1 MNTTHTVWMKRR
13 CDNASACMC
22 IHTWPQRSLTLRV
35 YSFSSKKHYYTK
47 KRVMCSDSSTPLVRI
62 QSPWIATTH
71 TSLNARAKET
81 NRDRDGGKRG
91 KIKNALINRKG
102 EVMQKTNRKVIFP
115 SLHIYLC
122 VNAVSCGHPPTR
134 NQTHTH
140 THTQPNTH
148 RQRAR
153 VRGPAGPELI
163 KGKMNISCSIILS

>member
-1 MNTTHTVWMKRR
+1 MRQCKCVHVYTHMTPALS
-13 CDNASACMC
+13 DITC
-22 IHTWPQRSLTLRV
+22 IQFFIKETLL
-35 YSFSSKKHYYTK
+35 YK

-71 TSLNARAKET
+71 TSLNARVKET
-81 NRDRDGGKRG
+81 DRDRDGGKRG
-91 KIKNALINRKG
+91 KIKNTLINRKG

-122 VNAVSCGHPPTR
+122 VNAVSCGHPPPPATK
-134 NQTHTH
+134 HTH
-140 THTQPNTH
+140 THTQQNTH

>member
-1 MNTTHTVWMKRR
+1 MRQCKCVHVYTHMTPALS
-13 CDNASACMC
+13 DITC
-22 IHTWPQRSLTLRV
+22 IQFFIKETLL
-35 YSFSSKKHYYTK
+35 YQKK
-47 KRVMCSDSSTPLVRI
+47 VMCSDSSTPLVRI

-71 TSLNARAKET
+71 TSLNARVKET
-81 NRDRDGGKRG
+81 DRDRDGGKRG
-91 KIKNALINRKG
+91 KIKNTLINRKG

-122 VNAVSCGHPPTR
+122 VNAVSCGHPPPPT
-134 NQTHTH
+134 TKHTH
-140 THTQPNTH
+140 THTQQNTH

>member
-1 MNTTHTVWMKRR
+1 MRQCKCVHVYTHMTPALS
-13 CDNASACMC
+13 DITC
-22 IHTWPQRSLTLRV
+22 IQFFIKETLL
-35 YSFSSKKHYYTK
+35 YQKK
-47 KRVMCSDSSTPLVRI
+47 VMCSDSSTPLVRI

-71 TSLNARAKET
+71 TSLNARVKET
-81 NRDRDGGKRG
+81 DRDRDGGKRG
-91 KIKNALINRKG
+91 KIKNTLINRKG

-122 VNAVSCGHPPTR
+122 VNAVSCGHPPPT
-134 NQTHTH
+134 TKHTH
-140 THTQPNTH
+140 THTQQNTH